1 MENPAI
7 RSYVDELRAP
17 SPALAPIID
26 LRGRVSW
33 HGSDRL
39 DGTVRARES
48 EQVLDIG
55 PLGPG
60 MRADRV
66 LTLEPPSSGGSVC
79 ETGRGFPLRSS
90 ILRYLNNFGHN
101 FKPEL
106 RAEALEIVKPYVLGP
121 LGFIHQRPLKPQE

>member
-1 MENPAI
+1 MRSGKVPSAQVSIETGQLHPHGRAFIQAAGEMENPAI

-48 EQVLDIG
+48 GQV
-55 PLGPG
+55 
-60 MRADRV
+60 A
-66 LTLEPPSSGGSVC
+66 
-79 ETGRGFPLRSS
+79 
-90 ILRYLNNFGHN
+90 
-101 FKPEL
+101 
-106 RAEALEIVKPYVLGP
+106 A
-121 LGFIHQRPLKPQE
+121 

>member
-1 MENPAI
+1 MHGFCYQLIRVEASGSRDQAVALVRRPQPSRAGFIQAAGEMENPAI

-26 LRGRVSW
+26 LRGRGSW

-48 EQVLDIG
+48 GQVLDIG

-60 MRADRV
+60 C
-66 LTLEPPSSGGSVC
+66 EPI
-79 ETGRGFPLRSS
+79 EF
-90 ILRYLNNFGHN
+90 
-101 FKPEL
+101 
-106 RAEALEIVKPYVLGP
+106 
-121 LGFIHQRPLKPQE
+121 